1 MTTGGFVA
9 AEYAF
14 TCYPASGN
22 SSSYVESKVKE
33 ILSGVT
39 QAIISTNQ
47 GWVYDTNY
55 TESSSSFVQ
64 IGTGTSVESK
74 RFAQFLINTIT
85 GSKLLVA
92 YTPLPSSNLF
102 DFSVRFRNNNGAYY
116 SSGLSMSM
124 IPGGSNNT
132 WDVSE
137 NCTTKNL
144 ISEDGIPILGTVI
157 DSSGKYTF
165 LSYASTSQRQS
176 RYVVVI
182 KQDVIHCFWQN
193 VNSGYLNGCISVGK
207 IFGNLCNSN
216 DTGLKSK
223 YGAVTFID
231 SNVNG
236 EPSYSS
242 DTNNH
247 PNLNI
252 RGNGYSLYC
261 IGANNCSW
269 IEMEYFAADGT
280 KRTGRSTFLT
290 NTNPFAQYGS
300 ATQSS
305 TSNKTAFGAFLCG
318 LNLNNLDASVGIV
331 PGNGFKGYLDTDIFR
346 SVYYE
351 FPYNTLL
358 DDGKFIYVGSGL
370 AIGWDASNE
379 VLLRT

>member
-9 AEYAF
+9 ADYAF
-14 TCYPASGN
+14 ICYPRSGN
-22 SSSYVESKVKE
+22 DSSYVELKVKE

-47 GWVYDTNY
+47 GWVYDSNY

-92 YTPLPSSNLF
+92 YTPTPSSNLF
-102 DFSVRFRNNNGAYY
+102 DFSVRVKNNGAYY

-144 ISEDGIPILGTVI
+144 ISEDGTPIIGTVI
-157 DSSGKYTF
+157 DSNSKSTF
-165 LSYASTSQRQS
+165 LSYDNVSQRQS
-176 RYVVVI
+176 RYVVVV
-182 KQDVIHCFWQN
+182 KQDVIHCFWQDI
-193 VNSGYLNGCISVGK
+193 NSGYLNGCISVGK

-216 DTGLKSK
+216 DSGLKSK
-223 YGAVTFID
+223 YGAITFID
-231 SNVNG
+231 GNVNG
-236 EPSYSS
+236 ETYYGSGSSYA
-242 DTNNH
+242 

-252 RGNGYSLYC
+252 RGNGFSLYC

-269 IEMEYFAADGT
+269 LTMACFAADGE
-280 KRTGRSTFLT
+280 KRTGWSTFLM
-290 NTNPFAQYGS
+290 NTNPVAQFGY

-318 LNLNNLDASVGIV
+318 VNLNNLDASVGIV